1 MGCDDV
7 VLLIAQRNLREYLLE
22 APILPEPDAWAQS
35 GGGEEWEDEEDD
47 YEMLRRMRMEMK
59 EEMDGL

>member
-1 MGCDDV
+1 MTWCCSSPSATCGSTCWK
-7 VLLIAQRNLREYLLE
+7 R
-22 APILPEPDAWAQS
+22 PILPEPDAWAQS